1 MNEFSEDTS
10 KQCRLCSA
18 KSCLITLVRKQ
29 DGKIRK
35 LIEVTIGVKIDE
47 NDYFNHVCL
56 NCIIFAYNIHVFKE
70 NTLIREDKIQGFLKK
85 RNMHQKHKTPV
96 IQPTNSSLY
105 NFCEDISSLANWIKD
120 RRQDLTKHSDN
131 ASSIK
136 NWPMQKTSIG
146 IQVKNCNSTVAA
158 QTENCNST
166 VAVQTESCTVDIGI
180 QVKNSSSSVAV
191 RSKRLA
197 KDVGIQVKDCN
208 STVAVQ
214 TESCTVDIG
223 IQVKNCSSNVAVRT
237 KRLAKDVGIQ
247 VKDCNSTVAIQ
258 TERYTT
264 DRGIQGEDCN
274 SNSVVRPELGTM
286 EIGIQVKNFTSS
298 VALQTEPGTTDVN
311 SKLYNEMPFN
321 SVCMQIDNFKL
332 KKRKL
337 EDSKEEYLK
346 SLELVNNVNKHMIHQ
361 NNSYKITPRLR
372 NSVPVNK
379 HILETIPSTPKLT
392 RRRAM
397 NNTTEPVK
405 LEIGSPMD
413 INNDSIHIKTSPRSN
428 TPVNSVNDN
437 LLIPYTGES
446 LVLCKICDAALLPNT
461 LKKHELIHRK
471 CSICKKTFRTV
482 KKFKEHRAE
491 CLGGIVTKDMSIPL
505 KRLETSEEI
514 MKKYSYALR
523 SSQD

>member
-18 KSCLITLVRKQ
+18 KSCLITLIRKQ
-29 DGKIRK
+29 DVKIRK
-35 LIEVTIGVKIDE
+35 LIEVTIGIKIDE
-47 NDYFNHVCL
+47 NDYFNNVCL
-56 NCIIFAYNIHVFKE
+56 NCITFAYNIHVFKE
-70 NTLIREDKIQGFLKK
+70 NTQIREDKIQGFLKK
-85 RNMHQKHKTPV
+85 RNMQQKHKTPV
-96 IQPTNSSLY
+96 IQPKNNSLY

-120 RRQDLTKHSDN
+120 RRQDLTKHCDN

-146 IQVKNCNSTVAA
+146 IQVKNCISTVAAQTENCNSNVAA

-166 VAVQTESCTVDIGI
+166 VAVQTEYCTM
-180 QVKNSSSSVAV
+180 
-191 RSKRLA
+191 
-197 KDVGIQVKDCN
+197 
-208 STVAVQ
+208 
-214 TESCTVDIG
+214 DIG
-223 IQVKNCSSNVAVRT
+223 IQVKNCSSSVAVRS
-237 KRLAKDVGIQ
+237 KLLAKDVGIQ

-264 DRGIQGEDCN
+264 DIGIQGEDCN
-274 SNSVVRPELGTM
+274 SNAIVRPEPGTV
-286 EIGIQVKNFTSS
+286 EIGIQAKNCTSS
-298 VALQTEPGTTDVN
+298 VALQTEPDTMDVDN
-311 SKLYNEMPFN
+311 KLYNEMPFN
-321 SVCMQIDNFKL
+321 SVCMQIDNFQL

-346 SLELVNNVNKHMIHQ
+346 SLQLVNNVNKHMIHP
-361 NNSYKITPRLR
+361 NNSYKITPHLK
-372 NSVPVNK
+372 SSESVNK

-392 RRRAM
+392 RRRTM
-397 NNTTEPVK
+397 GNTTEPVK

-413 INNDSIHIKTSPRSN
+413 INNDSIHIKTSPISN

-446 LVLCKICDAALLPNT
+446 LVLCNICDAALLPNT

-491 CLGGIVTKDMSIPL
+491 CLGGIVTKDMSISL

-514 MKKYSYALR
+514 IKKYPYALR